1 MRNLLAG
8 GGSLKKPDSLLENS
22 ASYCSPKDLKCSEE
36 KVVFGPVQ
44 KHFEAIVYNG
54 EKLEPS

>member
-1 MRNLLAG
+1 M
-8 GGSLKKPDSLLENS
+8 KKPDSLLENS